1 MPFLIIEVSDEQLH
15 QMQINNPQRYEF
27 TRRVGNYGEREAVD
41 LRTGERGVVIEGIGF
56 VDGGYVRSD
65 GRVEFDHP
73 WQNPYH
79 GMAGAFK

>member
-1 MPFLIIEVSDEQLH
+1 MPVIMIEVSDEQLAR
-15 QMQINNPQRYEF
+15 MRVGDPQRYVF
-27 TRRVGNYGEREAVD
+27 TRRVGDYGEREAVD
-41 LRTGERGVVIEGIGF
+41 LRTQQRGVMMDGIGF
-56 VDGGYVRSD
+56 VEGGYVRAD